1 MFDPKYA
8 LFGHNW
14 ANLGPNMAD
23 KCAAD
28 QLFGSYGFGARAVSG
43 KMPIYFLEQ
52 NFFLQFISLFP
63 EC

>member
-8 LFGHNW
+8 LFGPNW

-28 QLFGSYGFGARAVSG
+28 QLFGSDDLGAWAVSR
-43 KMPIYFLEQ
+43 KTPIYFIVQ
-52 NFFLQFISLFP
+52 NFFWQFFSLFL